1 MKILD
6 KCRGK
11 NSRIS
16 KQKFA
21 IYREKCQILMRLF
34 EKNLSQTWKHFE
46 CKAHF
51 LRNKLYLYVDS
62 TLLQYMDNWIWDMYE
77 YSYEYVTDVLHAQP
91 ALWAERLK
99 LRPCDA
105 YITKQPLAFARSV

>member
-34 EKNLSQTWKHFE
+34 EKNLSQT
-46 CKAHF
+46 
-51 LRNKLYLYVDS
+51 
-62 TLLQYMDNWIWDMYE
+62 
-77 YSYEYVTDVLHAQP
+77 
-91 ALWAERLK
+91 
-99 LRPCDA
+99 
-105 YITKQPLAFARSV
+105 